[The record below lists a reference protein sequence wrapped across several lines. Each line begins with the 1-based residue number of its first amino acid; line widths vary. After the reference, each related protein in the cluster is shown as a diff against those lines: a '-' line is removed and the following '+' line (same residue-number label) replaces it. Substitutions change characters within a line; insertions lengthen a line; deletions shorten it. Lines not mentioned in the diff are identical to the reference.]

1 MITSVLG
8 RRAPRCA
15 LRVSHVS
22 LVLFVLLISLSRG
35 MAHVPGLE
43 ADIHERVSLER
54 ERQSTAAPPR
64 RLLQTS
70 TASQWSIC
78 FDGEVDAMRVDN
90 SPNSPTEVVG
100 ISLWV
105 KIGHPS
111 QQPHD
116 GNLYLLEVA
125 DTAGTAI
132 TTQ

>member
-1 MITSVLG
+1 
-8 RRAPRCA
+8 
-15 LRVSHVS
+15 
-22 LVLFVLLISLSRG
+22 
-35 MAHVPGLE
+35 
-43 ADIHERVSLER
+43 
-54 ERQSTAAPPR
+54 
-64 RLLQTS
+64 
-70 TASQWSIC
+70 
-78 FDGEVDAMRVDN
+78 MRVDN